1 MSQIKMTVIALI
13 ALASSAGAPTAKAQE
28 EEQENFVWIT
38 NTNGMTWK
46 GTSRNTSRLSF
57 NDSDKPKVAQIVVPE
72 HASFDQID
80 VRECVNLTN
89 LVFRPPSARR
99 WHHESWPLDG
109 GVWRNTSHLTIHPT
123 PSLRTIAMR
132 PEMIQRTNMDIE
144 GQNNVIPAWLL
155 TIEWT
160 TNWQVGDP
168 PKMEIRT
175 TTTARGKEVE
185 VVWRT
190 GKLQIADAVSG
201 EWKDYN
207 GSSPLRFPLIN
218 PFAHPKDM
226 QFFRIKPE
234 EEEEPEDNQGTPTQ
248 PEK

>member
-1 MSQIKMTVIALI
+1 MRTYKHLMAIALI
-13 ALASSAGAPTAKAQE
+13 ALASAGTETAQAQ
-28 EEQENFVWIT
+28 EQENYVWIT

-80 VRECVNLTN
+80 VRGCVNLTN
-89 LVFRPPSARR
+89 LIFRPPTARS
-99 WHHESWPLDG
+99 WHPNNWPADDG
-109 GVWRNTSHLTIHPT
+109 YYANTSRLTIHPT
-123 PSLRTIAMR
+123 PSLRTIAMQ
-132 PEMIQRTNMDIE
+132 PQMIPKTDMEIGGR
-144 GQNNVIPAWLL
+144 NNVIPAWLL

-168 PKMEIRT
+168 PKLEIRT
-175 TTTARGKEVE
+175 TTTSGRVE

-190 GKLQIADAVSG
+190 GNLQLADAVSG

-207 GSSPLRFPLIN
+207 GSSPYRFPL
-218 PFAHPKDM
+218 ASAKDM

-234 EEEEPEDNQGTPTQ
+234 EEEEENQGTPPQ
-248 PEK
+248 PKAN